1 MPQSRKIDAY
11 LSEASQNPSTLSH
24 GRVLYIIHELSR
36 MISTAF
42 DQAMARHK
50 LTHGQW
56 WAIMHIYENQGV
68 SQSDLASVMQMGRA
82 SAGKLL
88 ERMETKG
95 WIERRPDPTD
105 SRVRRV
111 YLADGVLPVM
121 SVIGAEAE
129 ELYETMLGNL
139 DPEFEI
145 RLLDGLRQIK
155 SNAQAALARMGN

>member
-1 MPQSRKIDAY
+1 MPDSRKIDAY
-11 LSEASQNPSTLSH
+11 LSEVSQDPSTLSH

-36 MISTAF
+36 LISTTF

-68 SQSDLASVMQMGRA
+68 SQSDLANVMQMGRA

-88 ERMETKG
+88 ERMEAKG
-95 WIERRPDPTD
+95 WIERRPDPAD

-129 ELYETMLGNL
+129 ELYQAMLGNL
-139 DPEFEI
+139 DPEFEN
-145 RLLDGLRQIK
+145 RLLAGLRQIR
-155 SNAQAALARMGN
+155 SNAQAELAKPGS